1 MPTVDVVPATG
12 HVPPDGN
19 AGNGVTVPSGATCTT
34 SFASASET
42 SALPLGS
49 IATASAVWPKEKSN
63 AARICGLLTGAVAAP
78 ADAPVISVRVAA
90 AAVTREILIGRCLIR
105 ALPLIPGNRGS
116 GYQLNERYASHSV
129 STPGQ
134 SRLDMD
140 QGRVENRQRAVRRVQ
155 EHAGLGTAEDHR
167 FRAAFAEILHEPHVG
182 VAAAS
187 RRNGGR
193 IRSTLR
199 ASPAATRVA
208 VQFDGVSAINAAT
221 PGGPPKARA
230 RRRRRA

>member
-19 AGNGVTVPSGATCTT
+19 AGNGVTAPSGATCTT

-49 IATASAVWPKEKSN
+49 IATASAVWPLEKSN

-90 AAVTREILIGRCLIR
+90 AAVTREVLIGRCLIR

-129 STPGQ
+129 STQ
-134 SRLDMD
+134 
-140 QGRVENRQRAVRRVQ
+140 VRAVSTWIRVVSKTGS
-155 EHAGLGTAEDHR
+155 GLFD
-167 FRAAFAEILHEPHVG
+167 
-182 VAAAS
+182 AS
-187 RRNGGR
+187 RSMPVSVQPR
-193 IRSTLR
+193 ITASAPRS
-199 ASPAATRVA
+199 
-208 VQFDGVSAINAAT
+208 
-221 PGGPPKARA
+221 
-230 RRRRRA
+230 RRYSTNRT

>member
-1 MPTVDVVPATG
+1 
-12 HVPPDGN
+12 
-19 AGNGVTVPSGATCTT
+19 
-34 SFASASET
+34 
-42 SALPLGS
+42 
-49 IATASAVWPKEKSN
+49 
-63 AARICGLLTGAVAAP
+63 
-78 ADAPVISVRVAA
+78 
-90 AAVTREILIGRCLIR
+90 
-105 ALPLIPGNRGS
+105 
-116 GYQLNERYASHSV
+116 
-129 STPGQ
+129 
-134 SRLDMD
+134 MD

-221 PGGPPKARA
+221 TRVLTAHPKSQVRDPSMRTLGGEVIRGRWGKSATDRSPSEPLAVHDVAVLRCCMASGVPVRWRGPSFRFSGELRPGETRPL
-230 RRRRRA
+230 RRSAGAQSSASVRGHAC